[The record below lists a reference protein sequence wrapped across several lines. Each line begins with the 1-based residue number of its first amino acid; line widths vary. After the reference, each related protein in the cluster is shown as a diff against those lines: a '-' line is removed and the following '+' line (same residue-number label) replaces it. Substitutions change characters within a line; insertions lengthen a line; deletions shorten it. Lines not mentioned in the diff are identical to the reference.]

1 MTLKV
6 IGAGFGRTGTMS
18 LRMALNK
25 LELGPCYH
33 MEDVLQDM
41 PKRTPQWNAALSA
54 TPDWDQVFSGF
65 VSAVDWPVAA
75 FWKELMSYYPH
86 AKFVLSSRDPES
98 WYESISQTILAVL
111 TAPEKWPGEQVEWL
125 KMVRS
130 VVIERSLGGRTDKEG
145 AIDAFRSQEAAIAR
159 TLPANRLL
167 VHRATDGWE
176 PLCAFLET
184 DVPGESY
191 PRSNSRQE
199 FFEIMAQNSGD

>member
-1 MTLKV
+1 MKLEV

-33 MEDVLQDM
+33 MEDVLHDM
-41 PKRTPQWNAALSA
+41 QTRTPQWNAALA
-54 TPDWDQVFSGF
+54 GAPDWDRIFTGF

-125 KMVRS
+125 KMVRN
-130 VVIERSLGGRTDKEG
+130 VVIGRSLGERTDKEG
-145 AIDAFRSQEAAIAR
+145 AINALRSQEAGLAK
-159 TLPANRLL
+159 TLPADRLL
-167 VHRATDGWE
+167 VHRASDGWE
-176 PLCAFLET
+176 PLCAFLEK
-184 DVPGESY
+184 DVPDEPY

-199 FFEIMAQNSGD
+199 FFEIMSQNSGD

>member
-41 PKRTPQWNAALSA
+41 PTRTPQWNAALSA
-54 TPDWDQVFSGF
+54 APDWDHVFSGF

-86 AKFVLSSRDPES
+86 AKFVLSSRDPEG

-145 AIDAFRSQEAAIAR
+145 AIDAFRSQEAALAR

-176 PLCAFLET
+176 PLCAFLEK

>member
-1 MTLKV
+1 MTLEV

-33 MEDVLQDM
+33 MENVLQDM
-41 PKRTPQWNAALSA
+41 PTRTPQWNAALA
-54 TPDWDQVFSGF
+54 RAPDWDRIFSGF

-75 FWKELMSYYPH
+75 FWQELMSYYPN

-125 KMVRS
+125 KMVS
-130 VVIERSLGGRTDKEG
+130 NVVIERSLRGRTDKDG
-145 AIDAFRSQEAAIAR
+145 AIDAFRSQEAALAK
-159 TLPANRLL
+159 TLPADRLL
-167 VHRATDGWE
+167 VHRASDGWE
-176 PLCAFLET
+176 PLCAFLEK
-184 DVPGESY
+184 DVPDEPY